1 MPVQA
6 IFEGEISPAQYKQVK
21 DQVAPNNVAP
31 AGMLYHT
38 AGASDKGWFVCE
50 TWESRETLDRFFHD
64 TLGQALKDAKIDIK
78 PRIFEIAN
86 TMQAKAS

>member
-6 IFEGEISPAQYKQVK
+6 IFEGQFSPAQYNQVK
-21 DQVAPNNVAP
+21 DQVAPHNVAP

-38 AGASDKGWFVCE
+38 AGASDKGYCVCE
-50 TWESRETLDRFFHD
+50 TWDSRESLDRFFHD
-64 TLGQALKDAKIDIK
+64 KLGQALKDAKIDIQ